1 MIGGTLPLFLATSL
15 PVAAAGP
22 IQGLTGFSFLVVL
35 AAGYVQGFT
44 GFGFA
49 VVFTPLAVFF
59 ISDAQQVVLLS
70 LFLGAVLSVGVLV
83 ESRRGLRARRAGM
96 LLSGAVL
103 GTPAGI
109 AVLSLVSPH
118 ALRIIITASAL
129 LVATL
134 WLVRPPPP
142 LEKESG
148 AVWLGGLVGGFLNG
162 STSMGGPPPALVA
175 SIQQWPVQESRA
187 ALTTFNL
194 FSYVLGLATAAIS
207 GLIDTDFLLGGLR
220 LLPIAIVG
228 SLLGGWSAR
237 HVSRDVFR
245 YALLATVWL
254 AGLFGLVS
262 VLRG

>member
-1 MIGGTLPLFLATSL
+1 MTGGTLQLCLAASL
-15 PVAAAGP
+15 PVAAAGSV
-22 IQGLTGFSFLVVL
+22 QVTGFALAVVFC
-35 AAGYVQGFT
+35 AGYVQGFT

-49 VVFTPLAVFF
+49 VVFTPLSVLF

-70 LFLGAVLSVGVLV
+70 LFLGAALSVVVLL
-83 ESRRGLRARRAGM
+83 ESRRGLQRRRAG
-96 LLSGAVL
+96 LLLGGAVL

-118 ALRIIITASAL
+118 VLRIIITASAL

-134 WLVRPPPP
+134 WLVRLPPP
-142 LEKESG
+142 LKKEAR
-148 AVWLGGLVGGFLNG
+148 AVWIGGLIGGFLNG

-175 SIQQWPVQESRA
+175 SVQRWPVQESRA

-194 FSYVLGLATAAIS
+194 VSYLLGLTTAAIS
-207 GLIDTDFLLGGLR
+207 GLLHTDFVLSGLR
-220 LLPIAIVG
+220 LLPAAFAG
-228 SLLGGWSAR
+228 SLLGGWSVR
-237 HVSRDVFR
+237 HVSRGVFS
-245 YALLATVWL
+245 YVLLGTVWL

>member
-1 MIGGTLPLFLATSL
+1 LS
-15 PVAAAGP
+15 V
-22 IQGLTGFSFLVVL
+22 TGFGFAVVL
-35 AAGYVQGFT
+35 TAGFVQGFT

-49 VVFTPLAVFF
+49 IVFTPLAVLF

-70 LFLGAVLSVGVLV
+70 LLLGAVLSVGVLV
-83 ESRRGLRARRAGM
+83 ESRRGLRARRAWL

-103 GTPAGI
+103 GTPAGV

-118 ALRIIITASAL
+118 VLRIIITASAL
-129 LVATL
+129 LVASL
-134 WLVRPPPP
+134 WLVRLPPP
-142 LEKESG
+142 LERESR

-175 SIQQWPVQESRA
+175 SIQRWPVQESRA

-194 FSYVLGLATAAIS
+194 VSYLLGLATAALT
-207 GLIDTDFLLGGLR
+207 GLLHTDFLVGGLR
-220 LLPIAIVG
+220 LLPVAVAG
-228 SLLGGWSAR
+228 SLLGGWSVR
-237 HVSRDVFR
+237 YVSRGVFR
-245 YALLATVWL
+245 YALLGTVWL

>member
-1 MIGGTLPLFLATSL
+1 MNGATLWLATSL
-15 PVAAAGP
+15 PAAAAGS
-22 IQGLTGFSFLVVL
+22 IQGLTGFGFAVVL
-35 AAGYVQGFT
+35 AAGYVQGIT

-49 VVFTPLAVFF
+49 VVFTPLAVLF

-83 ESRRGLRARRAGM
+83 ESRRGLRARRAWL

-103 GTPAGI
+103 GTPVGV

-118 ALRIIITASAL
+118 VLRIIITVSAL

-134 WLVRPPPP
+134 WLVRLPPP
-142 LEKESG
+142 LEREGG

-175 SIQQWPVQESRA
+175 SIQRWPVQESRA

-194 FSYVLGLATAAIS
+194 VSYLLGLATAAIS
-207 GLIDTDFLLGGLR
+207 GLLHTDFLIGGLR
-220 LLPIAIVG
+220 LLPVAVAG

-237 HVSRDVFR
+237 HVSRGVFR
-245 YALLATVWL
+245 YALLGTVWL

-262 VLRG
+262 VLRGS